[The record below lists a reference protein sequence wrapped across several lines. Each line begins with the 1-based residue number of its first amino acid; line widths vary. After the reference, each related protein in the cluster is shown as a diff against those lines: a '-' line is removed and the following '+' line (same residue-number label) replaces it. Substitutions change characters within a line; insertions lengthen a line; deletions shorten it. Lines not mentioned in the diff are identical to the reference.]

1 MSAPLV
7 PSPLDYVGRRKFAVY
22 PPIRNAGPNEW
33 LLRSGSWSEI
43 SIVNAQ
49 TGEGMWLS
57 RQYVGGVSD
66 KTGFVLVVELTK
78 ELEYSEGVVSP
89 VVKRVIEMPA
99 PIETPRK
106 KRRRKSGPAQVVGIR
121 VEESDTAGLRVAAQI
136 ALGILMLTVVCAIV
150 AAIAKL

>member
-33 LLRSGSWSEI
+33 LLRSGTWSEI
-43 SIVNAQ
+43 NIVNAQ
-49 TGEGMWLS
+49 TGDGVWLA

-66 KTGFVLVVELTK
+66 RTGFVLVVELTK
-78 ELEYSEGVVSP
+78 ELEYADGSVSP

-99 PIETPRK
+99 PSDTPQK
-106 KRRRKSGPAQVVGIR
+106 KDRRKRGPAPVVGIK
-121 VEESDTAGLRVAAQI
+121 VEPADSPTLRTLAKL
-136 ALGILMLTVVCAIV
+136 ALGILVLTVVCAIAAAV
-150 AAIAKL
+150 ARL